1 MRSVDMSLTKT
12 AKILTSKQSELV
24 LTHLSIHSRNPLR
37 DRLIFLLSIKCG
49 LRAKEIACVCWD
61 MVLDGDGMISDSIGI
76 TNQVSKGK
84 TGGRIIPL
92 NKFLKSTLI
101 EFYNTQK
108 NHSTFD
114 VRGNIISTQRST
126 RTSPQVIVNLFSV
139 WYKDLNLIGCSSHS
153 GRRTFITN
161 CSRKISTVG
170 GSLKDVQYLSGHSS
184 LQTTQRY
191 IELNQESKN
200 RVVDLI

>member
-1 MRSVDMSLTKT
+1 MSLSKT
-12 AKILTSKQSELV
+12 ANVLSNKQSDLV
-24 LTHLSIHSRNPLR
+24 LNYLSTHSRNSLR
-37 DRLIFLLSIKCG
+37 DILIFLLSIKGG
-49 LRAKEIACVCWD
+49 LRAKEISCITWD
-61 MVLDGDGMISDSIGI
+61 MVLDSDGNVSNSLDI

-84 TGGRIIPL
+84 TGGRKIPL
-92 NKFLKSTLI
+92 NKYLKSTLI
-101 EFYNTQK
+101 EFHNKQSIK
-108 NHSTFD
+108 RNFD
-114 VRGNIISTQRST
+114 IKGNIISTQRSKT
-126 RTSPQVIVNLFSV
+126 TSPQVIVNLFSS

-200 RVVDLI
+200 KIVDLI